1 MKKLSI
7 LFTAVCN
14 ILLVACSSNTPTK
27 TVEKVLNALENG
39 DFETYARSFYIE
51 DKSNPQKV
59 EDDIKDLTR
68 MIERNNAEKD
78 ENEKIKSYEIL
89 KEEQSKTGKYVRV
102 SFTTKN
108 NDDKENEGE
117 FYLTKDDD
125 GSWKILMFGSEKL
138 MEE

>member
-1 MKKLSI
+1 MKGI
-7 LFTAVCN
+7 
-14 ILLVACSSNTPTK
+14 
-27 TVEKVLNALENG
+27 
-39 DFETYARSFYIE
+39 
-51 DKSNPQKV
+51 V
-59 EDDIKDLTR
+59 EDILNGVEAGEYIYSTMEYYSRIFPPIYISIIKVGELSGSLADSLKQAL
-68 MIERNNAEKD
+68 IYLE

>member
-1 MKKLSI
+1 M
-7 LFTAVCN
+7 AVCSLML
-14 ILLVACSSNTPTK
+14 IACSSNTPTK
-27 TVEKVLNALENG
+27 TVEKVLNALANK
-39 DFETYARSFYIE
+39 DFETYARSFYVE

-68 MIERNNAEKD
+68 MIERNNADMD

-108 NDDKENEGE
+108 YDDKETEGN

-125 GSWKILMFGSEKL
+125 GSWKILMFGNEKM